1 MSGFRRRL
9 RAARVSIIPE
19 SQFMTGTEL
28 RAAFSLA
35 AVFSTR
41 LLGLFMIYPIFAV
54 YARHLRGATPTMIG
68 LALGAYGLTQG
79 LLQIPFG
86 LLSDRI
92 GRKVVIAFGLLLF
105 AIGSA
110 VAAMSDT
117 ITGVL
122 IGRALQGMG
131 AVGSVIL
138 ALVADLTRE
147 EIRTRAMAIVGM
159 TIGASF
165 GAAMLLG
172 PVLMGWIGGSGIFW
186 LTVGLALLGIAI
198 SQFVVPTPEHP
209 MRHRDAETVPALM
222 ARVVRDRSLLRL
234 DFSIFCLHALL
245 TASFLAVPHVLAR
258 TLSLGVENDW
268 KVYLPTLL
276 VSVAL
281 MVPAI
286 IIAETRRRMKEVFVA
301 TIVLLGVSQL
311 ALAFAGA
318 SPWVAVG
325 ALVAF
330 FAGFNIMEA
339 SLPSLVTKMAPAGAK
354 GTATGIYSS
363 SQFFGIFVGGA
374 FGGWVYGVGG
384 TSGVFAFTVVLS
396 IAWLLVALGLPQPGR
411 YSSYLARLGDLSEL
425 SRDAAVAELSAM
437 PGVME
442 AVVVPEEG
450 VAYLKIDRD
459 RFDEEA
465 VKRTTGAVEVP
476 RTAEQ
481 PG

>member
-1 MSGFRRRL
+1 
-9 RAARVSIIPE
+9 
-19 SQFMTGTEL
+19 MTGTEL

-41 LLGLFMIYPIFAV
+41 LLGLFMIYPVFAM
-54 YARHLRGATPTMIG
+54 YARHLRGATPAMIG
-68 LALGAYGLTQG
+68 MALGAYGLTQG

-105 AIGSA
+105 AVGSA
-110 VAAMSDT
+110 VAAMSDS

-147 EIRTRAMAIVGM
+147 EIRTRAMAVVGM

-165 GAAMLLG
+165 GVAMLLG

-186 LTVGLALLGIAI
+186 LTVGLALIGIAI
-198 SQFVVPTPEHP
+198 SQFVVPNPVHP
-209 MRHRDAETVPALM
+209 QRHADAETVPAM
-222 ARVVRDRSLLRL
+222 MSRVLHDGGLLRL

-245 TASFLAVPHVLAR
+245 TASFLAVPHVLAQ
-258 TLSLGVENDW
+258 SMSIGVESDW

-276 VSVAL
+276 ASVVL
-281 MVPAI
+281 MVPVI
-286 IIAETRRRMKEVFVA
+286 IVAETRQRMKEVFLA
-301 TIVLLGVSQL
+301 TIVLLAISQA
-311 ALAFAGA
+311 ALGLGGG
-318 SPWVAVG
+318 SPWVTVA

-354 GTATGIYSS
+354 GTATGVYSS

-374 FGGWVYGVGG
+374 LGGWIYGVGG
-384 TSGVFAFTVVLS
+384 TVAVFALTLLIS
-396 IAWLLVALGLPQPGR
+396 IAWLLVALGMPRPGH
-411 YSSYLARLGDLSEL
+411 YSSYLARLGDLGGL
-425 SRDAAVAELSAM
+425 SSQAAVARLQAM
-437 PGVME
+437 PGVVE

-450 VAYLKIDRD
+450 VAYLKIDRSS
-459 RFDEEA
+459 FDENA
-465 VKRTTGAVEVP
+465 VFEMTGGGGAVTG
-476 RTAEQ
+476 TAS
-481 PG
+481 